1 MTMWS
6 SSDIQSSTNVSH
18 HPWQR
23 VEWTGEETLHEKMDR
38 LNIGIGGS
46 LTVDMNTAAVKASGS
61 FRYITE
67 TRVRKYLHCVPFQS
81 ISHRYLCLRSVSG
94 LSHVCHRLVS
104 DLCKLSFLLMYFV
117 LQPEP
122 KILSLAHNIITEALL

>member
-6 SSDIQSSTNVSH
+6 SSDIKSSTNVIH
-18 HPWQR
+18 HPRQW
-23 VEWTGEETLHEKMDR
+23 VEWTGEETLYEKMDR

-67 TRVRKYLHCVPFQS
+67 TRVRKYLQCVPIKS
-81 ISHRYLCLRSVSG
+81 KWTGDTDWG
-94 LSHVCHRLVS
+94 LWQNQLPRVFF
-104 DLCKLSFLLMYFV
+104 KL
-117 LQPEP
+117 
-122 KILSLAHNIITEALL
+122 